1 MRLPTH
7 WEPFLFLQISPIKII
22 QNILPRLKQ
31 SYSLDVRALALM
43 RIAVGFV
50 LLTDICIR
58 SLSIKAFFTD
68 EGVLPIEVLK
78 QYNWSPN
85 YFSLHAISGDLWW
98 QILLFTINAVCIALL
113 IIGYRTRLF
122 TFICWVF
129 LTSLQNR
136 NPFILQ
142 GGDDMLRLLLFWAVF
157 LPWGERYTIQKKS
170 SYATNYFGWANIGYL
185 LLPASVFFFSALLK
199 TSPEW
204 RIDGTALYY
213 ALSLDQ
219 IRMPGGTLLYQFPS
233 IMKALTYVVFYIEL
247 LAPIL
252 LILPFVPTKVRL
264 IGIISYLCLFIGIA
278 STVYVG
284 LFYIIGIT
292 SLIGLLPSSLMDWFE
307 TNFYKNKTEYDGSV
321 EDTNRTY
328 IVALIYTLKNYF
340 IILVISFCLMMNLGS
355 VKKFPYALDPAIVH
369 YGKALRL
376 EQNWGMFAPFIL
388 KDDGWFVYSALN
400 FQYKYIDIKND
411 RDTVIYTKPKYPVCE
426 FESDRWRKFQE
437 NYTFNNNN
445 YMRPFYCKY
454 LLKKWNKEHPDKR
467 ILDLT
472 IFFMK
477 ETSLP
482 DYKTEPLVKTAVCN
496 CSENNE

>member
-1 MRLPTH
+1 M
-7 WEPFLFLQISPIKII
+7 
-22 QNILPRLKQ
+22 
-31 SYSLDVRALALM
+31 M
-43 RIAVGFV
+43 RIATGLV
-50 LLTDICIR
+50 LLIDLFIR

-85 YFSLHAISGDLWW
+85 YFSFHAISGDLWW
-98 QILLFTINAVCIALL
+98 QIILFIINALCIVLL

-122 TFICWVF
+122 TFICWIF
-129 LTSLQNR
+129 LTSIQNR

-142 GGDDMLRLLLFWAVF
+142 GGDDMLRLLLFWAIF
-157 LPWGERYTIQKKS
+157 LPWGERYSMQKKS
-170 SYATNYFGWANIGYL
+170 SYKNQYFDWANIGYI

-204 RIDGTALYY
+204 RTDGTALYY

-219 IRMPGGTLLYQFPS
+219 IRMPGGSLLYHFP
-233 IMKALTYVVFYIEL
+233 ILMKILTYVVFYIEL

-252 LILPFVPTKVRL
+252 LILPFVPSKVRL

-292 SLIGLLPSSLMDWFE
+292 SLIGLLPSSIIDRFE
-307 TNFYKNKTEYDGSV
+307 KRFYKSNTQYLETEHIPNTSF
-321 EDTNRTY
+321 
-328 IVALIYTLKNYF
+328 IIALIQISKNYF
-340 IILVISFCLMMNLGS
+340 LIFVACFCLMMNLGS
-355 VKKFPYALDPAIVH
+355 VKKFPYALDPTIVH

-388 KDDGWFVYSALN
+388 KDDGWFVYSALRDDR
-400 FQYKYIDIKND
+400 KYIDIKNNI
-411 RDTVIYTKPKYPVCE
+411 DTVNYNKPKYPVCE

-454 LLKKWNKEHPDKR
+454 LLNKWNKEHPDQH

-482 DYKTEPLVKTAVCN
+482 DYKTEPIVKTAVCN
-496 CSENNE
+496 CTEK